1 MKILALDPGDRWIGI
16 AISDPLGIIARPY
29 ETVDAK
35 KLIPFL
41 RTLFKEE
48 QIGTVVVGYPKT
60 LRGTQSEQTKKTLTQ
75 AAELKQAFPDIE
87 WILWDER
94 LTSQEAQRM
103 ARQSPTK
110 DKKLVHARAAAIILT
125 AYLASLAYQHD

>member
-1 MKILALDPGDRWIGI
+1 MKILALDPGDRWVGI

-29 ETVDAK
+29 ETVEAK

-41 RTLFKEE
+41 RTLFQQEL
-48 QIGTVVVGYPKT
+48 IGTVVVGYPKT
-60 LRGTQSEQTKKTLTQ
+60 LRGTESEQTKKALAQ
-75 AAELKQAFPDIE
+75 AEELKKAFPEIK
-87 WILWDER
+87 WVLWDER

-103 ARQSPTK
+103 ARQSPRK

-125 AYLASLAYQHD
+125 AYLASLAFQND